1 LTYRSI
7 SQSFAVI
14 TAHCHEGQDQQWARY
29 AHIDTLVVLMGVKNR
44 EFVAQS
50 LIAAGRR
57 AAEPVAFIERGTLPE
72 EKIIESTLGAVA
84 AGKTE
89 IASPAVFVI
98 GEVVRLRERLS
109 ANARSQ
115 QRPEFVG
122 QALSGDR

>member
-1 LTYRSI
+1 
-7 SQSFAVI
+7 
-14 TAHCHEGQDQQWARY
+14 
-29 AHIDTLVVLMGVKNR
+29 MGVKNR

-50 LIAAGRR
+50 LIDAGRR
-57 AAEPVAFIERGTLPE
+57 ASEPVAFIERGTLPK

-115 QRPEFVG
+115 QQPEFVG
-122 QALSGDR
+122 RAQSAD